1 MPLER
6 QFTPVNFKLDN
17 FKTTPEG
24 GAFGLTAKT
33 QNAELLEWHGKF
45 ALEPQVSS
53 SGELAV
59 TSLNVPGALE
69 VAGVE
74 LPFVIPQGEMN
85 LRGSYDVVLN
95 EPMRLDVHLPQMQLN
110 GLTVR
115 ARGLEQDYVT
125 VPTIVISDTKIA
137 MPANTVSFG
146 TIAAEGVKA
155 DVWTMPDG
163 TLNIDQ
169 LFVEA
174 PAPVAPVAP

>member
-1 MPLER
+1 M
-6 QFTPVNFKLDN
+6 
-17 FKTTPEG
+17 
-24 GAFGLTAKT
+24 
-33 QNAELLEWHGKF
+33 EWRGTF
-45 ALEPQVSS
+45 ALEPQVAS

-59 TSLNVPGALE
+59 TKLHVPGALE

-74 LPFVIPQGEMN
+74 LPFVIPQGELN
-85 LRGSYDVVLN
+85 LSGTYSVALG
-95 EPMRLDVHLPQMQLN
+95 EPMQLAVNLPQMQFN

-125 VPTIVISDTKIA
+125 IPTIVISDTKIA
-137 MPANTVSFG
+137 MPANTVSLG

-169 LFVEA
+169 YYKMRVVSTKRFA
-174 PAPVAPVAP
+174 P